1 MQLGTNWTICSQLLD
16 WDKDA
21 IAAIPT
27 IKHDALYY
35 CEKLT
40 LKTNS
45 VKNRNFSFTFHVA
58 IRKSSALQ

>member
-16 WDKDA
+16 WDKDV

-27 IKHDALYY
+27 IKHDALHY
-35 CEKLT
+35 CGKLN

-58 IRKSSALQ
+58 IGKSSALQ